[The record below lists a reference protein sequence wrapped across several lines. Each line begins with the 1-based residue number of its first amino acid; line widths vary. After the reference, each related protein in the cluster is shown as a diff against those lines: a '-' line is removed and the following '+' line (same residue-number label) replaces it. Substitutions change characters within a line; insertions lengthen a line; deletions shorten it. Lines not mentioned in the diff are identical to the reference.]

1 MSTSEAQASARALY
15 DSLITN
21 ALQALRVVETSLKG
35 TNNSNQIEKRLKDVL
50 PPDTP
55 TQVYNFVLALAK
67 EGQLDQISNIVQSF
81 ESFTQA
87 DGEKALIGEV
97 TSAIE
102 LEAQQR
108 KHIETDLRS
117 RYGEHL
123 ELQFRIDPSIIGG
136 LIIRIG
142 DQVLDNSLRTR
153 LSAVQ
158 RNMLSS

>member
-1 MSTSEAQASARALY
+1 MSTSAAQAGARALY
-15 DSLITN
+15 DSLITSALH
-21 ALQALRVVETSLKG
+21 ALQVVETSLKG
-35 TNNSNQIEKRLKDVL
+35 TNSNSQIEKRLKDVL

-67 EGQLDQISNIVQSF
+67 EGQLDQISNIVHSF
-81 ESFTQA
+81 ESFTQT
-87 DGEKALIGEV
+87 DGERALIGEV

-102 LEAQQR
+102 LEAKQR
-108 KHIETDLRS
+108 QHIETDLRS

>member
-1 MSTSEAQASARALY
+1 MSTSEAQAGARALY
-15 DSLITN
+15 DSLITS

-35 TNNSNQIEKRLKDVL
+35 TNNNNQIEKRLKDVL

-97 TSAIE
+97 TSAVE
-102 LEAQQR
+102 LEAKQR
-108 KHIETDLRS
+108 EQIETDLRS
-117 RYGEHL
+117 RYSEHL

-142 DQVLDNSLRTR
+142 DQVLDNSLRSR